1 MAQEATNEMASQFEN
16 MRISADEAN
25 ESKEKPICNPWHD
38 GYRVTVQ
45 DENENK
51 YELNGAIVE

>member
-1 MAQEATNEMASQFEN
+1 MAQ
-16 MRISADEAN
+16 EAN

-38 GYRVTVQ
+38 GYRVTAK